1 MICIDV
7 SKFVRC
13 HENQN
18 TKHKQTKN
26 NLIHTRKQSNQR
38 DMDREIRELDRQEK
52 QVTAELKQRAK
63 LASSSNDTTLKALAK
78 QLVQIR
84 QQRSKL
90 QSTKAQLGAMG
101 MHATVTASQIAA
113 ATAIG
118 SVTETMKVAN
128 SAMDVKQ
135 TTKIMTE
142 FQRENERMEVKG
154 EMMDDMLAAA
164 FDGDEIEEEADQ
176 VTNQVLAELGVE
188 LDSQLV
194 GLNAPSKKPAQGE
207 LTAEEQDALDD
218 VLPDL
223 KARLNAL

>member
-1 MICIDV
+1 MHTQ
-7 SKFVRC
+7 RTM
-13 HENQN
+13 HE
-18 TKHKQTKN
+18 
-26 NLIHTRKQSNQR
+26 QSNQR
-38 DMDREIRELDRQEK
+38 DMDREIRELDRQEQ
-52 QVTAELKQRAK
+52 QVTMELKQRAK
-63 LASSSNDTTLKALAK
+63 LASSSNDPTLKTLAK

-118 SVTETMKVAN
+118 SVAQTMKIAN

-135 TTKIMTE
+135 TTKIMME

-154 EMMDDMLAAA
+154 EMMDDMLASA
-164 FDGDEIEEEADQ
+164 FDGDEIEEEADM

-188 LDSQLV
+188 LDSQMV
-194 GLNAPSKKPAQGE
+194 GLNAPSRKPAHGE
-207 LTAEEQDALDD
+207 LSAEEQDALDD
-218 VLPDL
+218 ALPDL